1 LAERTEQIVGVL
13 GADSAVGKILL
24 PMLRQSGWRVA
35 AFSRR
40 EQTQTADGVAWHRL
54 PQSPGAAHA
63 LPEAVSGWISLAPLR
78 VLPDYFPLLEACGA
92 QRVVAFSS
100 TSRFTKERSSD
111 LAEQALAR
119 DLAHGEEQLAR
130 WAATHGVEWV
140 VLRPTLIYGFG
151 LDRNV
156 REIAWFS
163 RRFGF
168 FPVLGSA
175 HGLRQPVHVSDVAAA
190 CLAALQRPEA
200 ANRAYNISGGET
212 LEYREM
218 VTRVFQALGRQP
230 RFLTIPLWMFRLAVK
245 LLKIVPRFRG
255 WSSAMAERMN
265 QDMAFDH
272 AEAAQDLGFAP
283 RPFLPTKE
291 DVGK

>member
-1 LAERTEQIVGVL
+1 LAERIAGVL

-35 AFSRR
+35 AFSRK
-40 EQTQTADGVAWHRL
+40 EHGNAADGVAWHRL
-54 PQSPGAAHA
+54 PQSFGAGQA
-63 LPEAVSGWISLAPLR
+63 LPEAVSDWISLAPIR
-78 VLPDYFPLLEACGA
+78 VLPDYFPLLEACGVK
-92 QRVVAFSS
+92 RVVAFSS

-111 LAEQALAR
+111 PAEQALAR
-119 DLAHGEEQLAR
+119 QLAHGEEQLAR

-163 RRFGF
+163 RSFGF
-168 FPVLGSA
+168 FPVFGSA

-200 ANRAYNISGGET
+200 AHRAYNISGGET
-212 LEYREM
+212 LPYREM
-218 VTRVFQALGRQP
+218 VARVFQALGRQP
-230 RFLTIPLWMFRLAVK
+230 RFLTIPLWMFRLALQ
-245 LLKIVPRFRG
+245 LLKIVPRFRN

-265 QDMAFDH
+265 QDMVFDH
-272 AEAAQDLGFAP
+272 AEAARDLGFAP
-283 RPFLPTKE
+283 RNFLPAKE
-291 DVGK
+291 DVEK